1 MKYIPSLFFICFLNS
16 LSAQINLGDSSVS
29 AKIINIDLGVGLP
42 LADLADRFG
51 PHATVGGGFQFKT
64 DKNWLYGI
72 NGTFIYGSV
81 VKEDTIFNNL
91 KNEAGYIIGIDGLQ
105 YDPILWESG
114 FDIKFQAGK
123 ITNILSVNP
132 NSGVTIL
139 GGIGF
144 LQHNIWIYIDEAAV
158 PQLTKEYKKG
168 YDRMSNGIMFNQY
181 IGYYLFSNKYFVNFR
196 AGIEVQEAITKNR
209 RSINYDTQL
218 VDDATRFDMMVNFKI
233 SWNLPLFE
241 KPKRKFYSN

>member
-123 ITNILSVNP
+123 ITNILRVNP

-218 VDDATRFDMMVNFKI
+218 VDDVTRFDMMVNFKI